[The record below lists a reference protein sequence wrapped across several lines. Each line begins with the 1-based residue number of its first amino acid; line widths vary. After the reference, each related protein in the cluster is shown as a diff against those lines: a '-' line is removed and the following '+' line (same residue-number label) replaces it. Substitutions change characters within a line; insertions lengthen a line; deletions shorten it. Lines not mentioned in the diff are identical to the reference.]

1 MFIRI
6 LSGIIGLVVLVPLMI
21 IGGVWLQIALMAIIV
36 IAMWELYRAFG
47 DVKSVHFLALAAAIA
62 YVAFIRADI
71 ALQIVPIVAVPILL
85 IVGYMS
91 FGTLHRKSYN
101 PNGTTIAIFGF
112 FYIAVMLSTVF
123 LVRESIGAFEV
134 WLIFISA
141 WGCDTGA
148 YFSGYLFG
156 RNKLAPTL
164 SPKKTVE
171 GSIGGTVIA
180 TALAAAYGFVLYSM
194 DLRSFGHILVFAL
207 VAFVCSIAGQL
218 GDLVASAIKRS
229 RSIKDFGNIMPGH
242 GGALDRFD
250 SIIFV
255 APLAFVI
262 LYFLGSGGIML

>member
-1 MFIRI
+1 M
-6 LSGIIGLVVLVPLMI
+6 SGIIGFVVLVPLMI
-21 IGGVWLQIALMAIIV
+21 IGGVWLQIALMAVVV

-47 DVKSVHFLALAAAIA
+47 DIGAVHFLGFVAAVA
-62 YVAFIRADI
+62 YMAFIRAEVVLQVVPFV
-71 ALQIVPIVAVPILL
+71 ALPILL
-85 IVGYMS
+85 GVAYMA
-91 FGTLHRKSYN
+91 FGVFRRKAYKPSN
-101 PNGTTIAIFGF
+101 AFMAVFGF
-112 FYIAVMLSTVF
+112 LYIAVMLSTVL

-171 GSIGGTVIA
+171 GAIGGTLVA
-180 TALAAAYGFVLYSM
+180 TFLAAAYGFVLYSL

-207 VAFVCSIAGQL
+207 VAFVCSVAGQL
-218 GDLVASAIKRS
+218 GDLAASSIKRS
-229 RSIKDFGNIMPGH
+229 RDIKDFGNIMPGH

-262 LYFLGSGGIML
+262 LYFLGGIVL